1 MSSMV
6 DGNSSSSHAA
16 DSLAESAR
24 MNAALPLGKKLK
36 SRVHFTGCS
45 RFNDR
50 GDREPNVLYA
60 EEGMVEEVLTED
72 GTSQR
77 DMIVRV
83 RFPFYVNASVIERY
97 TECKLDEVRCS
108 SAAPRHPLAR
118 RYLGTTRQP
127 CTPALPLR
135 TPYNKT
141 LLSRVALRAA
151 ERREAASTAG
161 RLRGGGSG
169 VLHGVPRHRR
179 WPRAPDRAWRHG
191 HGDGAQRMWQPSRHA
206 RKNAL
211 QHRRTLVSLQRRF
224 PGLEGVWSAACSW
237 NAP

>member
-118 RYLGTTRQP
+118 RYLEAAAPAPTTAAAAEAAVP
-127 CTPALPLR
+127 NLDLA
-135 TPYNKT
+135 
-141 LLSRVALRAA
+141 RAA
-151 ERREAASTAG
+151 FLVDVDVMRAAIIPTVLTESILQPPVKHGPPITAA
-161 RLRGGGSG
+161 
-169 VLHGVPRHRR
+169 VY
-179 WPRAPDRAWRHG
+179 A
-191 HGDGAQRMWQPSRHA
+191 
-206 RKNAL
+206 
-211 QHRRTLVSLQRRF
+211 
-224 PGLEGVWSAACSW
+224 
-237 NAP
+237 